1 MKFLKLLCSIL
12 YDGYAKYEYHNRH
25 CSSFPGTLSHILLKK
40 WCTQFIYKNKR
51 HKLYWFLS
59 SHNKIRCWGQG
70 GYGCITTLKKIQIKN
85 KRRYILFTNIWGSVL
100 YTCTI
105 DTSHAGW
112 INPIIREQNQTV
124 PVSKHSQDGVGLFCF
139 LFSHTEIFYVL

>member
-1 MKFLKLLCSIL
+1 MYVYL
-12 YDGYAKYEYHNRH
+12 NRH
-25 CSSFPGTLSHILLKK
+25 CSSFPGQLSHILLKK

-59 SHNKIRCWGQG
+59 SHNKFGCWGQG

-85 KRRYILFTNIWGSVL
+85 NRRYILFTNIWRSVL
-100 YTCTI
+100 YTI

-112 INPIIREQNQTV
+112 INPIIRERNQTV
-124 PVSKHSQDGVGLFCF
+124 SVSKHSKDGVGLCVLIQKCF
-139 LFSHTEIFYVL
+139 MYFK

>member
-1 MKFLKLLCSIL
+1 MKFLKLLCPISFKILCSLL
-12 YDGYAKYEYHNRH
+12 YDGYAKYVYYNRH
-25 CSSFPGTLSHILLKK
+25 CRSFPGPL
-40 WCTQFIYKNKR
+40 NKR

-85 KRRYILFTNIWGSVL
+85 KRQYILFTNIWRRVF
-100 YTCTI
+100 YTI

-112 INPIIREQNQTV
+112 INPIIREQNQAV